1 MCNTYVTFGMWLIYV
16 CDMTHFVF
24 DTWHDPT
31 YRVVTTRYVTTRYGT
46 HLCVWHDSFYIYTRL
61 MCVIYMWLMVCDSS
75 MCVIWLILYLICA
88 TTPHIE
94 SSRLGLWLIV
104 CDSFMCVT
112 WLILYLICA
121 TTPHIESS
129 RLGLWLIVCDSFMFV
144 TWLILYYTWHDPPIS
159 YLQHILISRRKG
171 VSRLRN
177 ARGIC

>member
-104 CDSFMCVT
+104 CDSFM
-112 WLILYLICA
+112 
-121 TTPHIESS
+121 
-129 RLGLWLIVCDSFMFV
+129 FV

>member
-112 WLILYLICA
+112 WLILY
-121 TTPHIESS
+121 
-129 RLGLWLIVCDSFMFV
+129 
-144 TWLILYYTWHDPPIS
+144 YTWHDPPIS